1 MSRRRQAEAGFS
13 MIELLLAMAIFS
25 MALVIVSAGFINIV
39 RLYQSGLASR
49 STQQNARLLL
59 EEMSR
64 TVRDSGS
71 ATPVAVTTGVGG
83 VTVFS
88 RVCLQNGSRIVVF
101 AVDGAGNLRQGT
113 TTAPNCPAP
122 VFDSS
127 WKTINDSSVRVTQF
141 AVDSTGKVGPAGGT
155 VMMTITVASNNNI
168 NNLDP
173 NTNNTTC
180 RPGAGSQFCAV
191 TTLSSTATLR
201 GGFEL

>member
-1 MSRRRQAEAGFS
+1 MRRWQKQSGFT

-59 EEMSR
+59 EEVSR

-71 ATPVAVTTGVGG
+71 ATPVVVTTGVGG
-83 VTVFS
+83 VTVVS
-88 RVCLQNGSRIVVF
+88 RVCLQNGSRIVVY

-113 TTAPNCPAP
+113 TTVPTCPAP
-122 VFDSS
+122 AFDSS
-127 WKTINDSSVRVTQF
+127 WKTVNDSTVRVTQF
-141 AVDSTGKVGPAGGT
+141 AIDSTGKVGPAGGT
-155 VMMTITVASNNNI
+155 VMMTITVASK
-168 NNLDP
+168 NNLD
-173 NTNNTTC
+173 NLDDTTNKTTC